1 MKFLILTFSLFIA
14 FTTTHALEIP
24 RLTSPVMD
32 QAGLLKRSQK
42 SKLASLIYSI
52 KENNGPQIQVLTV
65 KSLQGESIEN
75 FAIEV
80 VDKWQLGDKQ
90 RDDGVLLLV
99 STGDRKMR
107 IEVGD
112 GLEGSLTDYNSGKII
127 RGMTK
132 YFKAGQLDQGILF
145 GTAEIIKAI
154 GVDASSIK
162 VKRFKRSSKKE
173 TSPLEVLFTIIF
185 IIIVLFSKSRRGL
198 LLLGGSSFSS
208 GGFYRGGGGSSFSSG
223 GSSWG
228 GGGGGFSGG
237 GASGSW

>member
-1 MKFLILTFSLFIA
+1 MKFLSIAIPLFFLITQSYA
-14 FTTTHALEIP
+14 IEIP
-24 RLTSPVMD
+24 RLSSPVID
-32 QAGLLKRSQK
+32 QAKLLKSRQK
-42 SKLASLIYSI
+42 SKLETLLYSI
-52 KENNGPQIQVLTV
+52 KKNNGPQIQILTV
-65 KSLQGESIEN
+65 KSLKGESIEN

-80 VDKWQLGDKQ
+80 VDKWQLGNKQ

-112 GLEGSLTDYNSGKII
+112 GLEGSLTDYKSGKII

-132 YFKAGQLDQGILF
+132 YFKSEQYDQGILF
-145 GTAEIIKAI
+145 GATEIMRVI

-162 VKRFKRSSKKE
+162 VKRYKRSRSKKS
-173 TSPLEVLFTIIF
+173 SPLETLFTIIF
-185 IIIVLFSKSRRGL
+185 IIFALFSRTRRSAFLFGAGAGGFSSR
-198 LLLGGSSFSS
+198 GSSF
-208 GGFYRGGGGSSFSSG
+208 GGG

-237 GASGSW
+237 GSSGSW